1 MDRVE
6 DEKQKTD
13 PPQVEESA
21 PELETASI
29 PPADV
34 ASPQQ
39 TAPQPTETSTQ
50 STKTR
55 TSGGTRS
62 VCAMHKVVIKKARGE
77 NFKVRFNQVGLPVGD
92 GRHKLQS
99 YLGMLARTTVPIDIP
114 SWPKV
119 DPKLKEKLW
128 NDLQDTFEVTPES
141 QKRIL
146 QSAGAK
152 WRNFKAKLTAEHV
165 LPYIGQKKKLS
176 KPPKQYAFVENK

>member
-39 TAPQPTETSTQ
+39 TAPQPTEKSTQ

-99 YLGMLARTTVPIDIP
+99 YLGMLARTMVPIDIP

-119 DPKLKEKLW
+119 DPELKEKLW
-128 NDLQDTFEVTPES
+128 NDLQVRQLSDFFLCYS
-141 QKRIL
+141 
-146 QSAGAK
+146 S
-152 WRNFKAKLTAEHV
+152 LTHCVHV
-165 LPYIGQKKKLS
+165 FMFFASVMFSYFSPL
-176 KPPKQYAFVENK
+176 